1 MTEILHAYLP
11 AWSIAQIDTIVLVIV
26 ACVAGFAVHYV
37 AAGLLTRL
45 VKRSTIRADD
55 ILLKR
60 LIRPTRWGAVSPMA
74 TCLQSAQ
81 VGQERLGLRP

>member
-60 LIRPTRWGAVSPMA
+60 LIRPTCWRCCQSNGNLSPVGAVRA
-74 TCLQSAQ
+74 
-81 VGQERLGLRP
+81 GDR